1 MNTDKKRVTVI
12 LNENIY
18 KDLKD
23 IASVEARSITSLVTY
38 VLIKYIED
46 YRNKKS

>member
-12 LNENIY
+12 LNENVY

-23 IASVEARSITSLVTY
+23 IACAESRSITSLVTY
-38 VLIKYIED
+38 VLIKYVED
-46 YRNKKS
+46 YRNRR